1 MTNLI
6 SWNDFKKVDIRVGR
20 VIRVSEFPEARSPS
34 YKLIIDFGPLGL
46 KKSSAQ
52 ITSLYTKNQ
61 LENRQVLAV
70 VNFSPKQIANF
81 MSEVLV
87 LGVILDN
94 NDVVLIQPDKQVPN
108 GLRIG

>member
-1 MTNLI
+1 LI
-6 SWNDFKKVDIRVGR
+6 SWNDFKKVDIRVGT
-20 VIRVSEFPEARSPS
+20 VIRVSEFPEARNPS
-34 YKLIIDFGPLGL
+34 YKLEIDCGLLGI

-52 ITSLYTKNQ
+52 ITSLYSKDQ

-81 MSEVLV
+81 ISEVLI

-94 NDVVLIQPDKQVPN
+94 EDVVLIHPDRSVPN
-108 GLRIG
+108 GLRIA

>member
-1 MTNLI
+1 LI
-6 SWNDFKKVDIRVGR
+6 SWNDFKKVDIRVGT
-20 VIRVSEFPEARSPS
+20 VIRVSEFPEARNPS
-34 YKLIIDFGPLGL
+34 YKLEIDFGLLGI

-52 ITSLYTKNQ
+52 ITSLYSKDQ

-81 MSEVLV
+81 ISEVLI

-94 NDVVLIQPDKQVPN
+94 EDVVLIHPDRSVPN
-108 GLRIG
+108 GLRIA